1 MDGHLRVR
9 EAGLVWAPG
18 ARRTLP
24 EMSGDADP
32 GAREVLLAKRAEI
45 VAKVDALG
53 EHDPAEVAN
62 LGFGKRIGD
71 ATCYAVGRMTDAY
84 QARTI
89 YATVADIDQAL
100 ERLEAGTYGLCA
112 RLRNGDPGGTA
123 RSRALGRALRALQ
136 REAGPIATGALTA
149 RSGSAVRRRPK
160 ARSRPAP
167 PAGDRREAP
176 TPSLLPRTSS
186 CTRHSMIAA
195 RWSDWRIRE
204 VGDIVL
210 GHAVDQGVEVGVLE
224 DEGMRIRRC

>member
-9 EAGLVWAPG
+9 EASLVWAPG

-45 VAKVDALG
+45 VARVDALG

-71 ATCYAVGRMTDAY
+71 ATSYAVGRMTDAY

-100 ERLEAGTYGLCA
+100 ERLEAGTYGLCVTCGSPIPA
-112 RLRNGDPGGTA
+112 ERLEAVPWA
-123 RSRALGRALRALQ
+123 ALCV
-136 REAGPIATGALTA
+136 PC
-149 RSGSAVRRRPK
+149 SAKP
-160 ARSRPAP
+160 ARSRPV
-167 PAGDRREAP
+167 R
-176 TPSLLPRTSS
+176 
-186 CTRHSMIAA
+186 
-195 RWSDWRIRE
+195 
-204 VGDIVL
+204 
-210 GHAVDQGVEVGVLE
+210 
-224 DEGMRIRRC
+224 